1 VSLITVQKPELLR
14 VEDLRV
20 EYLTPKADVCVVDGV
35 SFTIREGECFGLAGE
50 SGSGKSTVAMAILR
64 LLKPPGVISGGRV
77 LWEGR
82 DVLDY
87 SDRALREFRWRQVS
101 LVMQSAMNALNPVIT
116 IGEQLSDVILAH
128 EKATPAQAL
137 ERAASLLKLVN
148 IDSSRLRSYPHEL
161 SGGMRQRVVIAMAL
175 ALSPRLM
182 IMDEPTTALDVV
194 VQREILAQI
203 AELRTKLGF
212 AVLLVTHD
220 LSLMLEFCTQVGVL
234 YAGRLAELAPAVEL
248 VEKPRHPYTQA
259 LLASIP
265 DPRRAVVKLQGIPG
279 QPVDLRNPP
288 SGCRF
293 HPRCPRA
300 FDKCSEVRPPL
311 SSLGADHLAS
321 CHLYPSTPT
330 VHP

>member
-1 VSLITVQKPELLR
+1 MSVSITTLAPELLR

-20 EYLTPKADVCVVDGV
+20 EYLTPDGDVRVVDDV

-77 LWEGR
+77 LWNGQ
-82 DVLDY
+82 DVLDFDDA
-87 SDRALREFRWRQVS
+87 SLRAFRWRQVS
-101 LVMQSAMNALNPVIT
+101 LVMQSAMNALNPVIS
-116 IGEQLSDVILAH
+116 IGEQLFDVILAH
-128 EKATPAQAL
+128 EAVTPVQAL

-148 IDSSRLRSYPHEL
+148 IDSGRLKSFPHEL

-203 AELRTKLGF
+203 AELRDRLGF

-220 LSLMLEFCTQVGVL
+220 LSLML
-234 YAGRLAELAPAVEL
+234 
-248 VEKPRHPYTQA
+248 
-259 LLASIP
+259 
-265 DPRRAVVKLQGIPG
+265 
-279 QPVDLRNPP
+279 
-288 SGCRF
+288 
-293 HPRCPRA
+293 
-300 FDKCSEVRPPL
+300 
-311 SSLGADHLAS
+311 
-321 CHLYPSTPT
+321 
-330 VHP
+330 